1 MQCGM
6 ATSTFGGL
14 TRAMCP
20 DTETDCPWYCEIYTG
35 AYFGFVCQE
44 KLPIAERWKTESENW
59 VGDGRVITPNLL
71 ILLISTYLGSWSC
84 FE

>member
-59 VGDGRVITPNLL
+59 VGPQGYYT
-71 ILLISTYLGSWSC
+71 
-84 FE
+84 